1 MILAAER
8 FFLYSGA
15 CLFVL
20 GIITCFIPR
29 HMRLGIV
36 SMLIG
41 DALFAAG
48 IAFLVKSTDILI
60 SLGLETDLFIKHNL
74 IFAIVFSIVLY
85 ALMLAV
91 FVKFFK
97 RKKKAVAEKE
107 TVADEGQGAS
117 SKKEAAAS
125 LSMGIPLFSME
136 TSSAFARGVLISFP
150 VISPTGQTWR
160 HIQQKRQ
167 LSAI

>member
-41 DALFAAG
+41 DAFFAAG
-48 IAFLVKSTDILI
+48 IAFLVKSTDILK
-60 SLGLETDLFIKHNL
+60 SLGLETDLFIEHNL
-74 IFAIVFSIVLY
+74 AFAVVFSIVLY
-85 ALMLAV
+85 ALMFAV

-97 RKKKAVAEKE
+97 RKKKVKEEKE
-107 TVADEGQGAS
+107 AAADESQASS
-117 SKKEAAAS
+117 SKKEPTADAA
-125 LSMGIPLFSME
+125 LFANVGKE
-136 TSSAFARGVLISFP
+136 N
-150 VISPTGQTWR
+150 
-160 HIQQKRQ
+160 KE
-167 LSAI
+167 

>member
-1 MILAAER
+1 MILAAES
-8 FFLYSGA
+8 FFFYSGA

-60 SLGLETDLFIKHNL
+60 SLGLETDLFIQHNS
-74 IFAIVFSIVLY
+74 IFAVVFSIILY
-85 ALMLAV
+85 VV
-91 FVKFFK
+91 FV
-97 RKKKAVAEKE
+97 E
-107 TVADEGQGAS
+107 
-117 SKKEAAAS
+117 
-125 LSMGIPLFSME
+125 
-136 TSSAFARGVLISFP
+136 
-150 VISPTGQTWR
+150 ISPQAFKMDDSSYPSLALIGGLLLGLLLI
-160 HIQQKRQ
+160 H
-167 LSAI
+167 

>member
-1 MILAAER
+1 MILAAES
-8 FFLYSGA
+8 FFFYSGA

-48 IAFLVKSTDILI
+48 IVFLVKSADILKSI
-60 SLGLETDLFIKHNL
+60 GLETDLFIEHNL
-74 IFAIVFSIVLY
+74 AFAVVFSIVLY
-85 ALMLAV
+85 ALMFAV

-97 RKKKAVAEKE
+97 RKKKVKAQQVA
-107 TVADEGQGAS
+107 AAYHSHQPS
-117 SKKEAAAS
+117 SKR
-125 LSMGIPLFSME
+125 P
-136 TSSAFARGVLISFP
+136 
-150 VISPTGQTWR
+150 
-160 HIQQKRQ
+160 
-167 LSAI
+167 

>member
-1 MILAAER
+1 MILAAES

-36 SMLIG
+36 SMLIA

-74 IFAIVFSIVLY
+74 FFATVFSIVLY
-85 ALMLAV
+85 ALMFAV

-97 RKKKAVAEKE
+97 RKKIVKAEKE
-107 TVADEGQGAS
+107 ADDSKQNPLHKEPTADAALFANGGKE
-117 SKKEAAAS
+117 KKE
-125 LSMGIPLFSME
+125 
-136 TSSAFARGVLISFP
+136 
-150 VISPTGQTWR
+150 
-160 HIQQKRQ
+160 
-167 LSAI
+167 

>member
-1 MILAAER
+1 MILAAES
-8 FFLYSGA
+8 FFFYSGA

-60 SLGLETDLFIKHNL
+60 SLGLETDLFIQHNS
-74 IFAIVFSIVLY
+74 IFAVVFSIILY
-85 ALMLAV
+85 VVMFAV

-97 RKKKAVAEKE
+97 RKKKLTAEKDME
-107 TVADEGQGAS
+107 SHENQNLS
-117 SKKEAAAS
+117 LKKETTDDAA
-125 LSMGIPLFSME
+125 I
-136 TSSAFARGVLISFP
+136 FANVG
-150 VISPTGQTWR
+150 
-160 HIQQKRQ
+160 KENKE
-167 LSAI
+167 

>member
-1 MILAAER
+1 MILAAES

-36 SMLIG
+36 SMLVG

-60 SLGLETDLFIKHNL
+60 SLGLETDLFINHNQV
-74 IFAIVFSIVLY
+74 FAIAFAIVLY
-85 ALMLAV
+85 ALMFAV

-97 RKKKAVAEKE
+97 RKKIVKAEKE
-107 TVADEGQGAS
+107 ANDSKQNTLHKEPTADAALFANVG
-117 SKKEAAAS
+117 KENK
-125 LSMGIPLFSME
+125 E
-136 TSSAFARGVLISFP
+136 
-150 VISPTGQTWR
+150 
-160 HIQQKRQ
+160 
-167 LSAI
+167 

>member
-1 MILAAER
+1 MILAAES
-8 FFLYSGA
+8 FFFYSGA

-48 IAFLVKSTDILI
+48 IAFLVKSADILKSI
-60 SLGLETDLFIKHNL
+60 GLETDLFIEHNL
-74 IFAIVFSIVLY
+74 AFAVVFSIVLY
-85 ALMLAV
+85 ALMFAV

-97 RKKKAVAEKE
+97 RKKKVKAEQE
-107 TVADEGQGAS
+107 AAAYESQESS
-117 SKKEAAAS
+117 SKKEPTADAA
-125 LSMGIPLFSME
+125 LFDNVGKE
-136 TSSAFARGVLISFP
+136 N
-150 VISPTGQTWR
+150 
-160 HIQQKRQ
+160 KE
-167 LSAI
+167 

>member
-1 MILAAER
+1 MILAAES

-36 SMLIG
+36 SMLIA

-60 SLGLETDLFIKHNL
+60 SLGLETDWFINHNQV
-74 IFAIVFSIVLY
+74 FAIVFAIVLY
-85 ALMLAV
+85 ALMFAV

-97 RKKKAVAEKE
+97 RKKIVKAEKE
-107 TVADEGQGAS
+107 DLDSKHSTSHKEPTADAALFANVG
-117 SKKEAAAS
+117 KENK
-125 LSMGIPLFSME
+125 E
-136 TSSAFARGVLISFP
+136 
-150 VISPTGQTWR
+150 
-160 HIQQKRQ
+160 
-167 LSAI
+167 

>member
-1 MILAAER
+1 MILAAES
-8 FFLYSGA
+8 FFFYSGA

-48 IAFLVKSTDILI
+48 IAFLVKSTDILKSI
-60 SLGLETDLFIKHNL
+60 GLETDLFIEHNL
-74 IFAIVFSIVLY
+74 AFAVVFSIVLY
-85 ALMLAV
+85 ALMFAV

-97 RKKKAVAEKE
+97 RKKKVKAE
-107 TVADEGQGAS
+107 Q
-117 SKKEAAAS
+117 EAAAYES
-125 LSMGIPLFSME
+125 QESSSKQEPTADAALFTNVGKE
-136 TSSAFARGVLISFP
+136 N
-150 VISPTGQTWR
+150 
-160 HIQQKRQ
+160 KE
-167 LSAI
+167 

>member
-1 MILAAER
+1 MILAAES
-8 FFLYSGA
+8 FFFYSGA

-60 SLGLETDLFIKHNL
+60 SLGLETDLFIQHNS
-74 IFAIVFSIVLY
+74 IFAVAFSIILY
-85 ALMLAV
+85 VVMFAV
-91 FVKFFK
+91 FMKFFK
-97 RKKKAVAEKE
+97 RKKKLIAEKDTE
-107 TVADEGQGAS
+107 SHENQNLS
-117 SKKEAAAS
+117 LKKETTADAA
-125 LSMGIPLFSME
+125 I
-136 TSSAFARGVLISFP
+136 FANVG
-150 VISPTGQTWR
+150 
-160 HIQQKRQ
+160 KENKE
-167 LSAI
+167 

>member
-1 MILAAER
+1 MILAAES
-8 FFLYSGA
+8 FFFYSGA

-60 SLGLETDLFIKHNL
+60 SLGLETDLFIQHNS
-74 IFAIVFSIVLY
+74 IFAVVFSIILY
-85 ALMLAV
+85 VVMFAV
-91 FVKFFK
+91 FVKFLK
-97 RKKKAVAEKE
+97 RKKKVKAE
-107 TVADEGQGAS
+107 Q
-117 SKKEAAAS
+117 EAAAYES
-125 LSMGIPLFSME
+125 QESSSKQEPTADAALFANVGKE
-136 TSSAFARGVLISFP
+136 N
-150 VISPTGQTWR
+150 
-160 HIQQKRQ
+160 KE
-167 LSAI
+167 

>member
-41 DALFAAG
+41 DAFFAAG

-117 SKKEAAAS
+117 SKKEAAADAA
-125 LSMGIPLFSME
+125 LFANVGKE
-136 TSSAFARGVLISFP
+136 N
-150 VISPTGQTWR
+150 
-160 HIQQKRQ
+160 KE
-167 LSAI
+167 

>member
-1 MILAAER
+1 MILAAES
-8 FFLYSGA
+8 FFFYSGA

-60 SLGLETDLFIKHNL
+60 SLGLETDLFIQHNS
-74 IFAIVFSIVLY
+74 IFAVVFSIILY
-85 ALMLAV
+85 VVMFAV

-97 RKKKAVAEKE
+97 RKKKVKAE
-107 TVADEGQGAS
+107 Q
-117 SKKEAAAS
+117 EAAAYES
-125 LSMGIPLFSME
+125 QESSSKQEPTADAALFANVGKE
-136 TSSAFARGVLISFP
+136 N
-150 VISPTGQTWR
+150 
-160 HIQQKRQ
+160 KE
-167 LSAI
+167 